1 MSSELATSPNLERSY
16 KFLLA
21 MNFFFAILIISWIP
35 RLSEI
40 KKLLGLNNEV
50 FGSLLGLGS
59 IGALVAYGSSGYVIE
74 RFGSKWVINIS
85 ILLMVITYGG
95 ITWTQNITIFALI
108 NFFAA
113 AGGSFLHIA
122 VSGLQTVI
130 QKELGR
136 PIIPKMHGSFN
147 VGFLVVIIVGGVISP
162 FVSVR
167 THLTVVS
174 ILIAPLFF
182 YCAKQIPS
190 SRDFEMGEK
199 PHLGLKFM
207 KELVPRTQLEWLIS
221 LGLICATV
229 IEISTNDWM
238 AIFARETLNIP
249 AGPHVIYFIL
259 FSIAMITAR
268 WKFAAMLK
276 RFGSVNLIHYGSIIG
291 SIGYAIGIYGAA
303 MVVGRSPAV
312 AFVLAGVGV
321 LIGGFGIG
329 GIQAIFIKVLG
340 DKSGTSLNVALG
352 RVYFVFTMYLFVIRL
367 VISFIAERV
376 SVAAALLVPALL
388 LLLTFRFAHLA
399 DDDEDLL
406 K

>member
-1 MSSELATSPNLERSY
+1 MPSSVKKHHDLERAY
-16 KFLLA
+16 KFLLG
-21 MNFFFAILIISWIP
+21 MNFLFAILIISWIP
-35 RLSEI
+35 RLSEV

-59 IGALVAYGSSGYVIE
+59 IGSLVAYGSSGYVIE
-74 RFGSKWVINIS
+74 RFGSKRVINVSIIMMAIS
-85 ILLMVITYGG
+85 YGG
-95 ITWTQNITIFALI
+95 ITWTRSVTIFALI
-108 NFFAA
+108 NLFAA

-122 VSGLQTVI
+122 LSGLQTVI

-147 VGFLVVIIVGGVISP
+147 VGFLIVILIGGVISP
-162 FVSVR
+162 FISVR
-167 THLTVVS
+167 THLTVIS
-174 ILIAPLFF
+174 IIISPIFF
-182 YCAKQIPS
+182 YCATQLPS

-199 PHLGLKFM
+199 PHFGLKFV
-207 KELVPRTQLEWLIS
+207 KELIPRTQLEWLVS

-238 AIFARETLNIP
+238 AIYARETLNIP

-259 FSIAMITAR
+259 FSLAMIIAR
-268 WKFAAMLK
+268 WKFASMLK

-291 SIGYAIGIYGAA
+291 SIGYAIGIYGAFL
-303 MVVGRSPAV
+303 MVGSSPAI
-312 AFVLAGVGV
+312 AFVLAGFGV

-340 DKSGTSLNVALG
+340 DKSGASLNVALG

-367 VISFIAERV
+367 IISFIAERV
-376 SVAAALLVPALL
+376 SVAAALLVPAVL

-399 DDDEDLL
+399 DEDEDLL

>member
-1 MSSELATSPNLERSY
+1 MSSSAKKHHDLERANKY
-16 KFLLA
+16 LLA
-21 MNFFFAILIISWIP
+21 MNFLFALLIISWIP

-40 KKLLGLNNEV
+40 KKMLGLNNEV

-59 IGALVAYGSSGYVIE
+59 LGSLVAYGSSGYVIE
-74 RFGSKWVINIS
+74 RFGSKTVSNVS
-85 ILLMVITYGG
+85 IFLMVVSYAGL
-95 ITWTQNITIFALI
+95 TWTQNVAIFALI

-113 AGGSFLHIA
+113 VGGSFLHIA
-122 VSGLQTVI
+122 LLGVQTAI
-130 QKELGR
+130 QKEIGR

-147 VGFLVVIIVGGVISP
+147 IGFLIVMIIGGIVSP

-174 ILIAPLFF
+174 LLLAPIFF
-182 YCAKQIPS
+182 YCANQVPS
-190 SRDFEMGEK
+190 SRDFAIGEK
-199 PHLGLKFM
+199 PHLGLKFV
-207 KELVPRTQLEWLIS
+207 KELIPRTQLEWFIS

-229 IEISTNDWM
+229 IEIATNDWM

-259 FSIAMITAR
+259 FSLAMIIAR
-268 WKFAAMLK
+268 WKFAPMLK
-276 RFGSVNLIHYGSIIG
+276 RFGPVNLIHYGSIIG
-291 SIGYAIGIYGAA
+291 GVGYAIGIYGAFLI
-303 MVVGRSPAV
+303 VETSPWL
-312 AFVLAGVGV
+312 AFIAAGLGV

-352 RVYFVFTMYLFVIRL
+352 RVYLVFTMYLFVIRL
-367 VISFIAERV
+367 IISFVAERV
-376 SVAAALLVPALL
+376 SVAAALLVPAVL

-399 DDDEDLL
+399 DEDKDLQ

>member
-1 MSSELATSPNLERSY
+1 M
-16 KFLLA
+16 
-21 MNFFFAILIISWIP
+21 MAIS
-35 RLSEI
+35 
-40 KKLLGLNNEV
+40 
-50 FGSLLGLGS
+50 
-59 IGALVAYGSSGYVIE
+59 
-74 RFGSKWVINIS
+74 
-85 ILLMVITYGG
+85 YGG
-95 ITWTQNITIFALI
+95 ITWTRSVTIFALI
-108 NFFAA
+108 NLFAA

-122 VSGLQTVI
+122 LSGLQTVI

-147 VGFLVVIIVGGVISP
+147 VGFLIVILIGGVISP
-162 FVSVR
+162 
-167 THLTVVS
+167 
-174 ILIAPLFF
+174 IFF
-182 YCAKQIPS
+182 YCATQLPS

-199 PHLGLKFM
+199 PHFGLKFV
-207 KELVPRTQLEWLIS
+207 KELIPRTQLEWLVS

-238 AIFARETLNIP
+238 AIYARETLNIP

-259 FSIAMITAR
+259 FSLAMIIAR

-291 SIGYAIGIYGAA
+291 SIGYAIGIYGAFL
-303 MVVGRSPAV
+303 MVGSSPAI
-312 AFVLAGVGV
+312 AFVLAGFGV

-340 DKSGTSLNVALG
+340 DKSGASLNVALG

-367 VISFIAERV
+367 IISFIAERV
-376 SVAAALLVPALL
+376 SVAAALLVPAVL

-399 DDDEDLL
+399 DEDEDLL